1 VQIHIRC
8 TAQGLT
14 WFEDLRAGVAGSVK
28 EIAARERIPAS
39 EVSRQ
44 LPLAVLAP
52 AIVTAILEGRQP
64 MELTAKVLK
73 RIDLPLDW
81 SEQSRRIGFARN

>member
-1 VQIHIRC
+1 VQIHNRR

-14 WFEDLRAGVAGSVK
+14 WFEDLRTGAVGSVK
-28 EIAARERIPAS
+28 EIAAREQIPAS

-44 LPLAVLAP
+44 LPLAFLAP

-64 MELTAKVLK
+64 VELTAKALK

-81 SEQSRRIGFARN
+81 SEQSRGLGFARN